1 MYSNSAAGAINMRA
15 HTTKVSTSFIS
26 CKKYTDFRTANN
38 AYYYMLQ
45 IDFLFSSISCLNYM
59 VGHWALLQHSF
70 WLPDIDG
77 LDKTEMHVQ

>member
-45 IDFLFSSISCLNYM
+45 IDFLFSSISCLNYGRSLGS
-59 VGHWALLQHSF
+59 VTSAQLLTS
-70 WLPDIDG
+70 
-77 LDKTEMHVQ
+77 